1 MKKAIKLFTF
11 SILSSLLIFSC
22 GSNNVDSPT
31 TPASNTGT
39 ISAKFNGTDWN
50 GTWATSL
57 IANLGN
63 IQVLTMNAQISEKN
77 TSELVGI
84 GISSFTSIGTYNFGG
99 VNDKASLDIKY
110 KGKNYSANTLYG
122 GGGTGTIKI
131 TEFVKANGI
140 LNPGKAVGEFSGT
153 IKSIDSNDVLTITS
167 GKFNS
172 IIVL

>member
-1 MKKAIKLFTF
+1 MKKTVFYLMVCLSFVCMSACN
-11 SILSSLLIFSC
+11 IL
-22 GSNNVDSPT
+22 NNAPDP
-31 TPASNTGT
+31 TPANDTGS
-39 ISAKFNGTDWN
+39 ISAKFNGTSWS

-63 IQVLTMNAQISEKN
+63 IQVLTINGQISEKI
-77 TSELVGI
+77 TTEAVVI
-84 GISSFTSIGTYNFGG
+84 GISSFTGIGTYNYGG
-99 VNDKASLDIKY
+99 ANDKVTFSAKFQN
-110 KGKNYSANTLYG
+110 KGYTINTLAG

-153 IKSIDSNDVLTITS
+153 VKSIDSNDVLTITS

-172 IIVL
+172 VIVL